1 MKNPDEPKCPAVL
14 PNRRDFITMGLG
26 AFLVATLPRAARP
39 ARRLIRR
46 NVPMMGSIAEL
57 AVVDRD
63 ARHAY
68 AALDAALNELRRVE
82 RAMTRFDPDSDVGRA
97 NARASSEPVAVS
109 EPTAH
114 VLREALRW
122 AVATGGAFDPA
133 LARATELWDVEHRRV
148 PPARRDYARFAGR
161 HLHEAVGL
169 DRWRGRAV
177 VAFEDPDVGI
187 DLGGI
192 AKGYGV
198 DRAVEALRAWGVTS
212 ALVNV
217 GGDLYA
223 LGSSEDGDEWEIG
236 IRSPEDPSR
245 LKSVIRIEDRA
256 VATSGDY
263 ERYFDYGD
271 RRFHHLIDPATGAP
285 RVTVRHTITAMA
297 PTCLAA
303 DAAATAAFGSG
314 PEAAARMAAAGD
326 PGVELVDV

>member
-1 MKNPDEPKCPAVL
+1 MRNDDEKRPAALPD
-14 PNRRDFITMGLG
+14 RRDFITMGLG
-26 AFLVATLPRAARP
+26 AFLIATLPRAARP
-39 ARRLIRR
+39 VRRLIRR
-46 NVPMMGSIAEL
+46 TVPMMGSIAEL

-63 ARHAY
+63 ARHAH
-68 AALDAALNELRRVE
+68 AALDAALDELRRVE
-82 RAMTRFDPDSDVGRA
+82 RSMTRFDPASDVGRA
-97 NARASSEPVAVS
+97 NARAFSEPVAVS
-109 EPTAH
+109 GPTAY
-114 VLREALRW
+114 VLAEALRW
-122 AVATGGAFDPA
+122 AAATRGAFDPA

-148 PPARRDYARFAGR
+148 PPAPRDYARFAER
-161 HLHEAVGL
+161 RLYEAVSL
-169 DRWRGRAV
+169 DRWRNRAV
-177 VAFEDPDVGI
+177 VRFEDPDVGI

-223 LGSSEDGDEWEIG
+223 LGSSEDGTEWEVG

-245 LKSVIRIEDRA
+245 LKGVVRIEDRA

-263 ERYFDYGD
+263 ERFFDYGD

-285 RVTVRHTITAMA
+285 HLTARHTITAVA

-303 DAAATAAFGSG
+303 DAAATAAFGA
-314 PEAAARMAAAGD
+314 PPDAAVWMTAAGD

>member
-1 MKNPDEPKCPAVL
+1 MKTDDGKRPAVL
-14 PNRRDFITMGLG
+14 PDRRAFITMGLG

-46 NVPMMGSIAEL
+46 SVPMMGSIADL

-63 ARHAY
+63 ARHAH
-68 AALDAALNELRRVE
+68 AALDAALDELRRVE
-82 RAMTRFDPDSDVGRA
+82 RAMTRFDPASDVGRA
-97 NARASSEPVAVS
+97 NARAFVEPVAVS
-109 EPTAH
+109 EPTGY
-114 VLREALRW
+114 VLSEALRW
-122 AVATGGAFDPA
+122 SAATGGAFDPA

-148 PPARRDYARFAGR
+148 PPAPREYSRFAGR
-161 HLHEAVGL
+161 RLYESVDL
-169 DRWRGRAV
+169 DRWRGRV
-177 VAFEDPDVGI
+177 VVRFEEPDVGI

-223 LGSSEDGDEWEIG
+223 LGSSENGDEWEVG
-236 IRSPEDPSR
+236 IRSPEDPTR
-245 LKSVIRIEDRA
+245 LKGVIRIEDRA

-263 ERYFDYGD
+263 ERFFDYGD
-271 RRFHHLIDPATGAP
+271 RRFHHLIDPGTGAP
-285 RVTVRHTITAMA
+285 RLTVRHTITAVA
-297 PTCLAA
+297 STCLAA
-303 DAAATAAFGSG
+303 DAAATAAFGAL

-326 PGVELVDV
+326 ASVELVDV

>member
-1 MKNPDEPKCPAVL
+1 
-14 PNRRDFITMGLG
+14 MGLG

-63 ARHAY
+63 ARHGH
-68 AALDAALNELRRVE
+68 AALDAALDELRRVE
-82 RAMTRFDPDSDVGRA
+82 RAMTRFDPDSEVGRA

-169 DRWRGRAV
+169 DRSRGRAV
-177 VAFEDPDVGI
+177 VAFDDPDVGI

-285 RVTVRHTITAMA
+285 RLTVRHTITAVA

-303 DAAATAAFGSG
+303 DAAATAAFGAG
-314 PEAAARMAAAGD
+314 PEAAGRMAAAGD